1 MRIIMTIILAAIAIN
16 VAAGQV
22 APLNTTL
29 STITTPTYSAATVS
43 IWSIMLLIFGVFVLM
58 KLAESM
64 NIM

>member
-1 MRIIMTIILAAIAIN
+1 MTIILAAIAIN

-22 APLNTTL
+22 SPLNTTL

-58 KLAESM
+58 RLADSM
-64 NIM
+64 NIG

>member
-22 APLNTTL
+22 SPLNTTL

>member
-1 MRIIMTIILAAIAIN
+1 MTIILAAIAIN

-22 APLNTTL
+22 SPLNTTL

>member
-1 MRIIMTIILAAIAIN
+1 MTIVFAAVAIT

-22 APLNTTL
+22 SPLNNTL

-43 IWSIMLLIFGVFVLM
+43 IWSIMLLIFGLFVLM

-64 NIM
+64 NIG

>member
-1 MRIIMTIILAAIAIN
+1 MTIILAAIAIN

>member
-1 MRIIMTIILAAIAIN
+1 MRLIMTIVLAAIAIT

-22 APLNTTL
+22 SPLNDTL
-29 STITTPTYSAATVS
+29 GTITTPTYSAATVS

>member
-22 APLNTTL
+22 SPLNTTL

-58 KLAESM
+58 RLADSM
-64 NIM
+64 NIG